1 MSKELDEI
9 ISDLDRP
16 ITMTPTD
23 AIIGMLR
30 DQAAEFGFVLSGRC
44 RHCMRP
50 ISSIRSLRARS
61 GPVCAAKHKEKPGE
75 HAENLHTTDQ

>member
-9 ISDLDRP
+9 IHDLDQP
-16 ITMTPTD
+16 INMTPTD
-23 AIIGMLR
+23 AIIGLLR

-50 ISSIRSLRARS
+50 ISSLRSLKARS
-61 GPVCAAKHKEKPGE
+61 GPVCAAKHKEEPGE
-75 HAENLHTTDQ
+75 HAENLHTTDR

>member
-1 MSKELDEI
+1 MS
-9 ISDLDRP
+9 RNR
-16 ITMTPTD
+16 TD
-23 AIIGMLR
+23 KLIQELR
-30 DQAAEFGFVLSGRC
+30 DRAAALGFVLSGRC
-44 RHCMRP
+44 KYCMRP

>member
-9 ISDLDRP
+9 VRDLDQP
-16 ITMTPTD
+16 INMTPTD

-50 ISSIRSLRARS
+50 LSSLRSLRARS
-61 GPVCAAKHKEKPGE
+61 GPVCAAKHKKEEP
-75 HAENLHTTDQ
+75 

>member
-1 MSKELDEI
+1 MSK
-9 ISDLDRP
+9 DLDDIIRGLDQP
-16 ITMTPTD
+16 IDLTPTD
-23 AIIGMLR
+23 TMIAMLR
-30 DQAAEFGFVLSGRC
+30 DRAADFGFVLSGRC
-44 RHCMRP
+44 KHCMRP

>member
-9 ISDLDRP
+9 IRDLDQP
-16 ITMTPTD
+16 INMTPTD

-30 DQAAEFGFVLSGRC
+30 DRAAEFGFVLSGRC

-50 ISSIRSLRARS
+50 LSSLRSLKARS
-61 GPVCAAKHKEKPGE
+61 GPVCRSKHKEEEP
-75 HAENLHTTDQ
+75 

>member
-1 MSKELDEI
+1 MSKELDDI
-9 ISDLDRP
+9 IRDLDQP
-16 ITMTPTD
+16 INMTPTD
-23 AIIGMLR
+23 AIIGLLR
-30 DQAAEFGFVLSGRC
+30 DQAAALGFVLSGRC
-44 RHCMRP
+44 RHCLRP